1 MIHWDDQSVL
11 VAPSNKVHIASLTLG
26 LTQHVK
32 ISNDLTVQVHI
43 FTITNSKKKASLR
56 LKIHLLVI
64 YPVSPF
70 ARYSLAFP
78 NDNSLTP
85 IVTDTNQKLLKEQ
98 TITRTHL

>member
-1 MIHWDDQSVL
+1 M
-11 VAPSNKVHIASLTLG
+11 
-26 LTQHVK
+26 
-32 ISNDLTVQVHI
+32 
-43 FTITNSKKKASLR
+43 TNSKKKASLR